1 MSKIKDPSLAE
12 EGRKKIRWVSERMK
26 VLNYLAR
33 ELEPQKPFDGIRIGM
48 SIHLEAKTAWLALT
62 FKRLGAEVYITSS
75 NPLSTQDD
83 VAAALAAEGVNVFA
97 WRGETD
103 EEYMENQREVLRG
116 KPNLILDDGLDLTA
130 TIVREMPE
138 VAKHVI
144 GASEE
149 TTTGVKRARALA
161 KQGLLPFPLIALN
174 DASIK
179 HMFDN
184 RYGTGE
190 SAIVAISRATNLLI
204 RGKTVVVAGYGWC
217 GKGISTVARGLG
229 AHTVVTEV
237 DPVRALEA
245 FHDGHMVM
253 PMDKAAEIGDIFIT
267 ATGMKDV
274 IRREHLLKM
283 KDGALLA
290 NAGHFN
296 VEIDIKALNDLAEEV
311 FEARPNVKGYR
322 LKNGKTLYLL
332 GEGRLVNLVVG
343 DGHPAE
349 IMDLSFSAQLM
360 AMLYLKDNAGR
371 LPKDVVEFPEELS
384 RLIAKTKLNVLGI
397 EIDSLTREQKAYLE
411 RW

>member
-1 MSKIKDPSLAE
+1 MSKIKDPSLAKD
-12 EGRKKIRWVSERMK
+12 GMKKIQWVSERMK
-26 VLNYLAR
+26 VLNRIA
-33 ELEPQKPFDGIRIGM
+33 EQLESGKPFKGLRIGM
-48 SIHLEAKTAWLALT
+48 SIHLEAKTAWLAMT
-62 FKRLGAEVYITSS
+62 FKRLGADVYITSS

-83 VAAALAAEGVNVFA
+83 VAAALASEGVNVFA
-97 WRGETD
+97 WRGETE

-116 KPNLILDDGLDLTA
+116 KPNLILDDGLDLTT

-138 VAKHVI
+138 IAKYVI

-149 TTTGVKRARALA
+149 TTTGVNRARALA
-161 KQGLLPFPLIALN
+161 KHGLLPFPLIALN

-217 GKGISTVARGLG
+217 GKGISAVARGLG

-237 DPVRALEA
+237 NPIRALEA

-274 IRREHLLKM
+274 IRREHMIKM
-283 KDGALLA
+283 KDGAILA
-290 NAGHFN
+290 NAGHTFQCGN
-296 VEIDIKALNDLAEEV
+296 
-311 FEARPNVKGYR
+311 RY
-322 LKNGKTLYLL
+322 
-332 GEGRLVNLVVG
+332 
-343 DGHPAE
+343 
-349 IMDLSFSAQLM
+349 
-360 AMLYLKDNAGR
+360 
-371 LPKDVVEFPEELS
+371 
-384 RLIAKTKLNVLGI
+384 
-397 EIDSLTREQKAYLE
+397 
-411 RW
+411 